1 VPQGE
6 NTGNETQE
14 TSPEK
19 RISNFE
25 QDVSLN
31 EIQDTSSERADVLG
45 LIAGEGRLPFLV
57 AAGAKQT
64 GLKVVCV
71 GLADNAAGSL
81 AGEVDV
87 FYRVAVARPGSWI
100 RKLRKHRVRRTIL
113 VGRIAKS
120 QLFTPWRILRYLP
133 DWRAFRI
140 YYWRLRGKDK
150 LTDSILCAIADE
162 LATGGIVLEN
172 STMYCKEHLAT
183 AGVMTKV
190 QPSSSIESDIEF
202 GWQIV
207 KKLGE
212 LDIGQ
217 AIAVKE
223 KEVIAVE
230 AIEGTAEMIKRAGRF
245 CKSGGWTLIKTSKP
259 GQDMR
264 FDVPCVGP
272 DTIRSLSEN
281 GGKCLVVEAKTIII
295 DKPETIKLADQLGIS
310 ILGR

>member
-1 VPQGE
+1 M
-6 NTGNETQE
+6 N
-14 TSPEK
+14 
-19 RISNFE
+19 
-25 QDVSLN
+25 
-31 EIQDTSSERADVLG
+31 SEDILG

-57 AAGAKQT
+57 AAGAREA

-71 GLADNAAGSL
+71 GLADNAEPNLSN
-81 AGEVDV
+81 EVDV
-87 FYRVAVARPGSWI
+87 FYEVAIARPGTWI
-100 RKLRKHRVRRTIL
+100 RKLKKHGVTRTVM
-113 VGRIAKS
+113 VGRVAKS
-120 QLFTPWRILRYLP
+120 RLFTPWRILRYLP

-140 YYWRLRGKDK
+140 YYWRLHGKNK
-150 LTDSILCAIADE
+150 LTASVLSATADE
-162 LATGGIVLEN
+162 LASGGIVLEN
-172 STMYCKEHLAT
+172 STMYCKEHLAA
-183 AGVMTKV
+183 AGLMTETK
-190 QPSSSIESDIEF
+190 QHSSVEGDIEF
-202 GWQIV
+202 GWQIA

-230 AIEGTAEMIKRAGRF
+230 AIEGTAKMIERVGQF

-272 DTIRSLSEN
+272 DTIRSLAEN
-281 GGKCLVVEAKTIII
+281 GGKCLVVEAGKTIII
-295 DKPETIKLADQLGIS
+295 DKPDTIKLADQLGIT